1 MRPPCLERKN
11 DREMVNTY
19 LLPQDFDIRVFSH
32 ARVCVYKEDFSS
44 WSSLSPKM
52 YVGNKGRF
60 KSVGVTRRV
69 LAVNDWLLA
78 LKDGARWA
86 TCQDQPRNKWMWTIN
101 KKGYKN
107 RMIGR
112 KGWSTW
118 NCASDCILTNATGWN
133 LTPCKK
139 TPKITGL

>member
-19 LLPQDFDIRVFSH
+19 LLPQGFDIRVFSH
-32 ARVCVYKEDFSS
+32 ARVCVHKEDFSS

-86 TCQDQPRNKWMWTIN
+86 TCQDQPRNKWMWTVN

-107 RMIGR
+107 RHDWEEGLIHLKLCKWLHFDKCYR
-112 KGWSTW
+112 LE
-118 NCASDCILTNATGWN
+118 SDPL
-133 LTPCKK
+133 KK
-139 TPKITGL
+139 KKKITGF